1 MGESND
7 NAIVVSIEKQDGTQ
21 LHTVDLKAF
30 MAANSITVDGKNEAT
45 VAMKIEFY
53 DGHFTITIPDWGSQP
68 VDPNL

>member
-1 MGESND
+1 
-7 NAIVVSIEKQDGTQ
+7 
-21 LHTVDLKAF
+21 